1 VQFRARDLVHD
12 GLYTF
17 VVQTL
22 MILGSLAVGVLT
34 ARVLGPA
41 GKGIYALPVVQAGLV
56 SAWFSGL
63 SSSTSYY
70 LLNGRAGRQII
81 RPLTLVTACFVVVSA
96 VAVIVIAWLGNA
108 LWAAP
113 AAIASLPAAAAVFAV
128 RGYVTGIKQVR
139 YVSTLSVATVLA
151 TLALTAVG
159 FLTIARS
166 PTIAIVAWV
175 ASTTLV
181 GIVAWIAMMLHARRL
196 PTGNGVR
203 LADFGRFSIKGGAT
217 ALVSLLNYRADLY
230 IVALMLPAADL
241 GLYSV
246 ATSAPQALL
255 FPAQVTSIVASPHI
269 GGLDKR
275 AAADLTARC
284 VRHSL
289 LVSIVICIIVFALA
303 PIVVGLFY
311 GAAFLPLVPSL
322 RILLVGVVALALAGP
337 ISSYYTL
344 KLAKPDIPLVIAA
357 ISAIICI
364 AGTVVLIPHY
374 GIVGAAIASSAA
386 YVITQVLSLW
396 YFRRTTGVGLRS
408 MLVPTAVDLRSYVEI
423 ASGLL
428 RDGGRLL
435 RRTVGVNG

>member
-1 VQFRARDLVHD
+1 MQFRARDLVHD
-12 GLYTF
+12 GVYTF
-17 VVQTL
+17 VVQSL

-56 SAWFSGL
+56 SASFSGL
-63 SSSTSYY
+63 SSATSYF
-70 LLNGRAGRQII
+70 LLNQRAGRRIMA
-81 RPLTLVTACFVVVSA
+81 PLTFVTVCFVIASALA
-96 VAVIVIAWLGNA
+96 VAAIAWLGNA

-113 AAIASLPAAAAVFAV
+113 AAIASLPAAAAIFAV
-128 RGYVTGIKQVR
+128 RGYVTGVKKVR
-139 YVSTLSVATVLA
+139 YVSTLSVATVLV
-151 TLALTAVG
+151 TLGFTAAG

-181 GIVAWIAMMLHARRL
+181 GAIAWIAMLMHARGL
-196 PTGNGVR
+196 ATGSAVN
-203 LADFGRFSIKGGAT
+203 LFDFARFSIKGAAT

-230 IVALMLPAADL
+230 IVALMLPPADL

-275 AAADLTARC
+275 AAANLTARC

-289 LVSIVICIIVFALA
+289 LVSLVICVAVFALA
-303 PIVVGLFY
+303 PLVVGLFY
-311 GAAFLPLVPSL
+311 GAAFVPLVPSL
-322 RILLVGVVALALAGP
+322 RILLIGVVALALAGP

-344 KLAKPDIPLVIAA
+344 KLAKPEIPLAIAA

-364 AGTVVLIPHY
+364 AGTIVLIPHF
-374 GIVGAAIASSAA
+374 GIAGAATASSAS
-386 YVITQVLSLW
+386 YVITQILSLW

-408 MLVPTAVDLRSYVEI
+408 MLVPTFVDLRSYVDI
-423 ASGLL
+423 AAGLF
-428 RDGGRLL
+428 RDGSRLL
-435 RRTVGVNG
+435 RRTAGVNG